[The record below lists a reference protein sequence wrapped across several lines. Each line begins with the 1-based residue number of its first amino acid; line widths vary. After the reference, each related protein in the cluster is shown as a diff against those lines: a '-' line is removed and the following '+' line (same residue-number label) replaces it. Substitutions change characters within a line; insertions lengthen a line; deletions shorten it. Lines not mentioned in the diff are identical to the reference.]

1 MRRLNI
7 IKLSFQYHTT
17 MNYLVAVLVLTTVA
31 MAQVAPRQT
40 SDKEGLV
47 AESTSAA
54 SSLPPMPGGRS
65 TVIGGEIRDVD
76 PVRDQFTLKVFD
88 GKSMK
93 VLFDARTQ
101 VYRDGVRIPQL
112 DLHANDHA
120 SVETTLDGTT
130 IFALRIHMLSQMPE
144 GECRGLVLSYNAQ
157 TSELMINVA
166 LSQEPITLRVP
177 EGTPVVRVG
186 QNAVSSQQSGSSDLA
201 HGSLVDVK
209 FRGGSGGRGVATHVD
224 ILATPGS
231 AFVFSGNLSFLDLRT
246 GRFVLVDPRDN
257 QTYQIAFDPSRFPVS
272 RELHE
277 GSVVR
282 VTTTF
287 DGSRYVAS
295 EIKIE

>member
-1 MRRLNI
+1 
-7 IKLSFQYHTT
+7 
-17 MNYLVAVLVLTTVA
+17 VLTTVA

-186 QNAVSSQQSGSSDLA
+186 QNAVSAEQSGSSDLA